1 MKTNRI
7 TLEVALKEINFIIDN
22 ISLLSEVEFE
32 NNPVIQR
39 ASVLSLIIIGK
50 ETNKVSKELKL
61 KYVNVPWKLIAGIR
75 NKMVHNYDGIDT
87 AIVWRTIRDDIPELK
102 IQIEKILY
110 EENELLDYH

>member
-7 TLEVALKEINFIIDN
+7 NLEIALKEINFITDN
-22 ISLLSEVEFE
+22 ISLLSETHFE

-39 ASVLSLIIIGK
+39 ATVLSLIIIGE

-61 KYVNVPWKLIAGIR
+61 KYTDVPWKLISGIR

-87 AIVWRTIRDDIPELK
+87 AIVWRTITDDIPQLK
-102 IQIEKILY
+102 IQIEKILS
-110 EENELLDYH
+110 EEVEL